1 MSDWFFVIIIVYAL
15 RCKKIDNKQKDF
27 VKTVKGT
34 MNALPVFF
42 FCSPLKT
49 NSSKLNDFFFMV
61 HFYRMWYDVS
71 ICSKLA

>member
-42 FCSPLKT
+42 LLSLK
-49 NSSKLNDFFFMV
+49 NEQ
-61 HFYRMWYDVS
+61 
-71 ICSKLA
+71 